1 MLYFPIVSL
10 DELPKLY
17 MPVVLVIVVT
27 SFNSLSHKPMKY
39 ECWRKHVASMQ
50 IKLNIA

>member
-17 MPVVLVIVVT
+17 MPVVLVIVIT
-27 SFNSLSHKPMKY
+27 SFNSLLHKPMKY
-39 ECWRKHVASMQ
+39 EC
-50 IKLNIA
+50 